1 MSAQVVL
8 NNSFGALTQL
18 KLSAFLNSECKA
30 NEVERR
36 GSENTK
42 RLNYYISPQINFC
55 KAVNTNHKLV
65 IQYNCGNRIH

>member
-1 MSAQVVL
+1 MVL

-18 KLSAFLNSECKA
+18 KLSAYLNSECKA

-42 RLNYYISPQINFC
+42 RLNYYISSQIGD
-55 KAVNTNHKLV
+55 TMYTV
-65 IQYNCGNRIH
+65 IVEVAFINENVLFN